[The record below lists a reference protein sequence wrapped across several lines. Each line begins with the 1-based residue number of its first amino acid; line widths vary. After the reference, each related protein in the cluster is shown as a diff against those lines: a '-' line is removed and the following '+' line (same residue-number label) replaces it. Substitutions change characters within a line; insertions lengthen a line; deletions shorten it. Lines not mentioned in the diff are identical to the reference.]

1 MTAPTSEHVP
11 PPEPD
16 NLVLQPRDVH
26 FDWSGVPLHWIPGEP
41 AATHFINVLHLLL
54 PAGEDWFVRVFQQSR
69 PTRARSSTSSVT
81 CWATGT

>member
-1 MTAPTSEHVP
+1 MTAPTSEHLP

-16 NLVLQPRDVH
+16 NLVLQPRRALRLVRRAAALDT
-26 FDWSGVPLHWIPGEP
+26 GEP